1 MKIFK
6 TIALGGITK
15 EALLDQLT
23 KQGIQ
28 FNAYA
33 KTLFSDP
40 EFSVN
45 EKAESVNLVK
55 VNSLELGLTKP
66 SYYKDIVASA
76 KVKGLK
82 LCPLSLAAFL
92 RLECL
97 DQAEGP
103 YLHIASAKP
112 KQDEEYPNGFYL
124 RNLEGVLWLRGYR
137 ASDDYEWPVDSEFV
151 FRTDVQDA

>member
-6 TIALGGITK
+6 TITLGGITK

-33 KTLFSDP
+33 KTLFADP
-40 EFSVN
+40 DFLVS
-45 EKAESVNLVK
+45 EKSETVNLVK
-55 VNSLELGLTKP
+55 VSSLELGLTKP
-66 SYYKDIVASA
+66 SYYNDIVASA
-76 KVKGLK
+76 IAQGLK

-112 KQDEEYPNGFYL
+112 SQDEEYPNGFYL
-124 RNLEGVLWLRGYR
+124 RNLDNILWLRGYR
-137 ASDDYEWPVDSEFV
+137 SSDDWEWPVDSEFV
-151 FRTDVQDA
+151 FITVL